1 MIIPLLI
8 AVVSRV
14 AFNFDSNLLLLKLRE
29 KQRAHFK
36 IDLSEVFIYWLIF
49 TILKLN
55 QIVEISLNHLES
67 SELCMTINN
76 EGRILFP
83 ILMHKPVVNL
93 EVLIC
98 PLASKFLEFDKV
110 FVN

>member
-1 MIIPLLI
+1 MEAIRGKNNIFQI
-8 AVVSRV
+8 GFKCKSC
-14 AFNFDSNLLLLKLRE
+14 E
-29 KQRAHFK
+29 KDK
-36 IDLSEVFIYWLIF
+36 I
-49 TILKLN
+49 LN

-93 EVLIC
+93 EVLI
-98 PLASKFLEFDKV
+98 
-110 FVN
+110 